1 MTVPAAKKLNQ
12 LLFDGNPFARSG
24 DYEPAFVD
32 EGWASYPE
40 VLDTTIDVL
49 KPKVIVEIGTWL
61 GQSTFNMLERALCHD
76 PEASIICVDTWLG
89 SPEHWFNPEWK
100 AGLRLENG
108 RPNIYPIFIDN
119 VCAKGFEDYI
129 VPLNMTSLQAAKILH
144 NLEVSPDLIYL
155 DGAHDKDE
163 VLADIENYWP
173 FLNAGGCMVGD
184 DYCDPWPGV
193 VEAVHEFKQD
203 RTDLEFQ
210 HARDKFV
217 FYKI

>member
-12 LLFDGNPFARSG
+12 QLFDGNPFACDD
-24 DYEPAFVD
+24 DYTPEFVD

-61 GQSTFNMLERALCHD
+61 GQSTFNMLERALTHD
-76 PEASIICVDTWLG
+76 PEASVICVDTWLG

-108 RPNIYPIFIDN
+108 RPNIYPVFADN
-119 VCAKGFEDYI
+119 VRAKGYEDHI
-129 VPLNMTSLQAAKILH
+129 VPFSMTSLQAAKLLKTI
-144 NLEVSPDLIYL
+144 EVSPALIYL

-163 VLADIENYWP
+163 VLADIVAYWP
-173 FLNAGGCMVGD
+173 LLPTGGCMIGD
-184 DYCDPWPGV
+184 DYCDEWPGV
-193 VEAVHEFKQD
+193 VAAVHDFKKD
-203 RTDLEFQ
+203 RADLDFQ